1 MRKDDVVGDRD
12 PLGRKASRASADGA
26 ACGSARKIDTATMRA
41 VSPLPPPE
49 EVFIDWLM
57 SLPHG
62 ASIERA
68 ARRQIALI
76 DQRVSL
82 HPDVQCLRTLLVAVA
97 GATHWQRPVSNL

>member
-1 MRKDDVVGDRD
+1 LLSF
-12 PLGRKASRASADGA
+12 PLSS
-26 ACGSARKIDTATMRA
+26 
-41 VSPLPPPE
+41 E

-62 ASIERA
+62 ANIETA

-76 DQRVSL
+76 DRRTPL

-97 GATHWQRPVSNL
+97 GPTHWQKAVANL